1 MLSFLNHFCLFLKK
15 LCGTLFALFKILIGD
30 YYIPGRYITI
40 PRFNVRKD
48 IFGIFRG
55 TINVDLETIIHL
67 MVLLIPSDYK
77 YIFLYLIY
85 LCILIIP

>member
-1 MLSFLNHFCLFLKK
+1 MLSFFKPLLSLLKK

-67 MVLLIPSDYK
+67 MVFINPIRL
-77 YIFLYLIY
+77 
-85 LCILIIP
+85 

>member
-30 YYIPGRYITI
+30 YYIREDTLPFRVLMYERISLV
-40 PRFNVRKD
+40 F
-48 IFGIFRG
+48 FRG

-67 MVLLIPSDYK
+67 MVFINPIRL
-77 YIFLYLIY
+77 
-85 LCILIIP
+85 